1 MKDRAISFSKPM
13 PERIING
20 TKTETRRVAGFKENE
35 IVRLATSQEWT
46 ETIARKEVLKGI
58 VGQPNHRDEDNDLHP
73 FVLADGTIS
82 DVRCPFGGKGDRL
95 WGREVHYRYGH
106 WEVDP
111 AKTTKTGK
119 QKWKFVPDSTEILYA
134 APIDCISPTYHREPN
149 RSGWRKRLARFMP
162 RSASRIQLVMVSVH
176 LERLQSITPESA
188 AAEGLIKLPASG
200 RFCLYPGDQYFGN
213 ATSNPIEAF
222 SWLWDSLHGA
232 GSWQSNPWVWVIRF
246 RNVDD
251 ALNSMI
257 SKDQGTEIYGV

>member
-1 MKDRAISFSKPM
+1 MKERAISYSKPM

-20 TKTETRRVAGFKENE
+20 TKTETRRVAAFKENQ

-46 ETIARKEVLKGI
+46 EAIAGNEVLKGK
-58 VGQPNHRDEDNDLHP
+58 DLHP
-73 FVLADGTIS
+73 IVLADGTIS
-82 DVRCPFGGKGDRL
+82 AVRCPFGSKGDRL

-111 AKTTKTGK
+111 TKTTKTGK
-119 QKWKFVPDSTEILYA
+119 PKWKFVPDSKEIRYA
-134 APIDCISPTYHREPN
+134 EPIDCISPTYHREPN

-176 LERLQSITPESA
+176 LERLQSITPEGA

-251 ALNSMI
+251 VLDSTI
-257 SKDQGTEIYGV
+257 SKDQGSEIYGV